1 MKKILLLGSQHG
13 NELLGEVLFTHITTK
28 RPELLPYV
36 TYIVGNLKAKKTGTR
51 YIESDLNRSYTGKR
65 TTYEE
70 RRAERIRRYIKQGS
84 FSLVLDLHTTTCE
97 QPPCFIVAS
106 LNDQI
111 VPFLRAS
118 SISKVV
124 HMDHPIVETSLIG
137 VCSQALSI
145 EVNKDTL
152 DEALMEQLCDDLTR
166 YIDEVPFTEAK
177 MIYQI
182 DSLLAKTEL
191 SEAETNVLRNF
202 EKSSHGFYPVL
213 VGENSYKKQTSY
225 LGFKAYKVY
234 QSKV

>member
-13 NELLGEVLFTHITTK
+13 NELLGEILFAHITTK
-28 RPELLPYV
+28 RPELLPHVSYL
-36 TYIVGNLKAKKTGTR
+36 VGNLKAKKTGVR

-97 QPPCFIVAS
+97 QPPCFIIAALS
-106 LNDQI
+106 DQI
-111 VPFLRAS
+111 TPFLRAS

-145 EVNKDTL
+145 EVNKDAL
-152 DEALMEQLCDDLTR
+152 DEVLMEQLCDDLAR
-166 YIDEVPFTEAK
+166 YIDEVPFTEDK

-182 DSLLAKTEL
+182 DGLLAKTEL
-191 SEAETNVLRNF
+191 SEAETSALRNF
-202 EKSSHGFYPVL
+202 EKSSQGFYPVL